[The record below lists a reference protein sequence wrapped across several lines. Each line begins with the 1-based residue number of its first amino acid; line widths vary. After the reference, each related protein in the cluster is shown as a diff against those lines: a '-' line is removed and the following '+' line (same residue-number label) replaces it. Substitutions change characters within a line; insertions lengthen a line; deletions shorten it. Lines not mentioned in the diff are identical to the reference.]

1 LVTDWL
7 ESIPDPPPFIN
18 SHFTRRHFTP
28 HANEDLMNNIGI
40 IGTGIAGLHLAL
52 YLQQHG
58 RNVTLYGER
67 KPEEYREARLSNTV
81 IRQEHTRARERTL
94 RVHHW
99 DGPTSDVPTWR
110 YEIRAERNLRF
121 EGRQTAPA
129 NAVDMRLYEAQL
141 LTDFVARGGAL
152 EIGVVK
158 VSDLPERAA
167 CHDLLVIA
175 SGRGGLC
182 DTFERDPQ
190 RSPFEKPQRLVIGGL
205 FSGVKLEDPLAF
217 RLTITPGIGEI
228 FEIPQLSFD
237 GPVMAYGIEAV
248 PGGPLHAFA
257 TASYAPGE
265 FEAALPEVLREYAPQ
280 AFARVQPDR
289 LRLTGPKDFF
299 QGAVTPVVRRA
310 HAQLE
315 GGGRVMAVGDA
326 LAAHDPIVGQGA
338 NVASACAWTLGERI
352 LMARRFDE
360 AFFQDAETRLQ
371 AVLRPSVEWTN
382 SMLGQPSAQRLVL
395 MAACARQPE
404 VAEAFV
410 GLIGDPA
417 QMWAVTETPSG
428 VAGFL
433 NGLGVAPGP
442 LVAN

>member
-1 LVTDWL
+1 
-7 ESIPDPPPFIN
+7 
-18 SHFTRRHFTP
+18 
-28 HANEDLMNNIGI
+28 MNNIGI

-52 YLQQHG
+52 FLQQHG

-67 KPEEYREARLSNTV
+67 RLEEYREARLSNTV
-81 IRQEHTRARERTL
+81 IRQEHTRARERVL
-94 RVHHW
+94 GVHHW
-99 DGPTSDVPTWR
+99 DGPSSDVPTWR
-110 YEIRAERNLRF
+110 YEIRAERHLRF
-121 EGRQTAPA
+121 EGRQSAPA

-141 LTDFVARGGAL
+141 LRDFVARGGAL
-152 EIGVVK
+152 EIGAVTA
-158 VSDLPERAA
+158 SDLPELAA

-175 SGRGGLC
+175 SGRGGLS
-182 DTFERDPQ
+182 DTFERDPL
-190 RSPFEKPQRLVIGGL
+190 RSPFERPQRLVVGGL
-205 FSGVKLEDPLAF
+205 FSGVTLEDPLAF

-237 GPVMAYGIEAV
+237 ETVMAYGIEAV

-257 TASYAPGE
+257 TATYAPGE

-280 AFARVQPDR
+280 AFARVQPDG
-289 LRLTGPKDFF
+289 LRLTGPLDFF

-315 GGGRVMAVGDA
+315 GGQRVMAVGDA

-338 NVASACAWTLGERI
+338 NVASACAWALGERI
-352 LMARRFDE
+352 LVAERFDE
-360 AFFQDAETRLQ
+360 AFFQDAEDGLR

-382 SMLGQPSAQRLVL
+382 SMLGQPSPQRMAL

-410 GLIGDPA
+410 GLIGDA
-417 QMWAVTETPSG
+417 GKMWAVAETSEG

-433 NGLGVAPGP
+433 GGLGVSPGQP
-442 LVAN
+442 PANSNSVSSNPFARDS